1 MKVASLYVALGLA
14 AVAQAQICAT
24 NLLIDDFRTG
34 QRPTTGPAG
43 NDRIYDLAG
52 GDYGGVGLQGNIA
65 IADGS
70 GTITP
75 DNSAAGLNG
84 TNYFFV
90 KYDPNACFD
99 ATKYT
104 GLQME
109 FTFPANADFQIAYTQ
124 KAPNCVDRLDDSE
137 YKKLSDFIVPNG
149 GRQTV
154 FLPFSVFGHN
164 VRGGLFDWKHIKD
177 LTFLQFV
184 PTRVPYT
191 FHNLTLI
198 ANTTACANQPVV
210 NQSSTTTAAAPAS
223 TAGITSNVASGA
235 VSMPLVAVVKT
246 ALLSALVAT
255 MASML

>member
-90 KYDPNACFD
+90 KYDPNA
-99 ATKYT
+99 
-104 GLQME
+104 
-109 FTFPANADFQIAYTQ
+109 
-124 KAPNCVDRLDDSE
+124 
-137 YKKLSDFIVPNG
+137 
-149 GRQTV
+149 
-154 FLPFSVFGHN
+154 
-164 VRGGLFDWKHIKD
+164 
-177 LTFLQFV
+177 
-184 PTRVPYT
+184 
-191 FHNLTLI
+191 
-198 ANTTACANQPVV
+198 
-210 NQSSTTTAAAPAS
+210 APAS